1 MHRGRKRGALSA
13 RLRHGRG
20 LTLIE
25 LLLVLALLGILM
37 SWGVSAFFEYR
48 DRIAVQKAITD
59 IAAMSLQ
66 IQEFRTDFHRFP
78 TTLAQAGITGK
89 FDPWGNSY
97 VYTDL
102 SGPGGRGASRKDRR
116 LNPLN
121 SDFDL
126 FSTGKNGTFKPQISH
141 RESLDDV
148 IRARDGRF
156 IDLAEKF

>member
-1 MHRGRKRGALSA
+1 MRGTTIAGPG
-13 RLRHGRG
+13 HVRG

-37 SWGVSAFFEYR
+37 SWGISAFFDYR
-48 DRIAVQKAITD
+48 DRIAVQKAVTD

-89 FDPWGNSY
+89 FDPWGNPY

-126 FSTGKNGTFKPQISH
+126 FSTGKNGTYKPQISH